1 MSPEILRA
9 KEIKEAIS
17 NKAGVTEAEVWVFD
31 RQKDYENGEEELAL
45 AVPNED
51 KLP

>member
-1 MSPEILRA
+1 MSPEIPRA

-31 RQKDYENGEEELAL
+31 LQKDDENGEEYEE
-45 AVPNED
+45 NEAGTNAE
-51 KLP
+51 